1 MGIELKPEIKN
12 ALLGM
17 NFVEQYEKLSREYSA
32 ERIGSNDRLIYCD
45 MDEVIEIIEA
55 LGYAVSFDKQEKFF
69 KIVEDVRRDMNF
81 GFNISLDS
89 GMVDFVWIVKRDGEL
104 RLGSPW
110 SIYSR
115 LLVDTEYRIKKPVF
129 SNYEDLEK
137 ILKEAFKMYEEFKSI
152 LIC

>member
-32 ERIGSNDRLIYCD
+32 ERIGSNNRLIYCD